1 MDFKEK
7 LSNKSIEVEQYLKK
21 YIEKKDNLQ
30 FRIYDA
36 MNYSVFAGGKR
47 IRPIL
52 LLSCYEVFDS
62 SYLKAMPFACA
73 LEMIHTYS
81 LIHDDLPS
89 MDDDDYRRG
98 KLSNHKKYGEATAIL
113 AGDALLNK
121 AFELSIDESLKLNID
136 NSLIL
141 KALSIMSNASG
152 TEGMIGG
159 QVVDMFCEEKI
170 VDQDTLRYMHK
181 LKTGTIIKAAASI
194 GAVLGNAS
202 QKEQKAIET
211 YAENL
216 GLAFQVRDDILDVIG
231 NADKLGKP
239 IGSDKENKKAT
250 YVSLIGLEESKLL
263 EEKLIKEAIAS
274 LSIFEN
280 RAEFLKGLA
289 NFLLT
294 REY

>member
-7 LSNKSIEVEQYLKK
+7 LNKKSREIEHYLDK
-21 YIEKKDNLQ
+21 YIVKKDNLQ
-30 FRIYDA
+30 FKIYDA
-36 MNYSVFAGGKR
+36 MNYSLFAGGKR
-47 IRPIL
+47 IRPVL
-52 LLSCYEVFDS
+52 LLSCYEIFDR

-89 MDDDDYRRG
+89 MDNDDYRRG
-98 KLSNHKKYGEATAIL
+98 KLSNHKKYGDATAIL

-121 AFELSIDESLKLNID
+121 AFELSVDESLKLNLD
-136 NSLIL
+136 NALVL
-141 KALSIMSNASG
+141 KSLSIMSNASG

-159 QVVDMFCEEKI
+159 QIVDMFCEEKI
-170 VDQDTLRYMHK
+170 VNQDTLRYMHK
-181 LKTGTIIKAAASI
+181 LKTGAIIKAAASI

-202 QKEQKAIET
+202 EKEQESIEI

-231 NADKLGKP
+231 STNKLGKP

-263 EEKLIKEAIAS
+263 EEKLIKKAVAS

-280 RAEFLKGLA
+280 RADFLIDLA
-289 NFLLT
+289 NYLLN